1 MYSSIMIYI
10 VIKTK
15 VPSLKYSSTVPSL
28 KHSSTNKTER
38 HNITEIVSAFFSNTN
53 DTNDY
58 ARTR

>member
-15 VPSLKYSSTVPSL
+15 VPSL

-53 DTNDY
+53 DINDY